1 MITSKKQF
9 NNIFE
14 NNLIVNHQQNYDYI
28 QGRQFTSSKC
38 KDYQKK
44 TNFKSFIKMDDI
56 QFE

>member
-38 KDYQKK
+38 KDY
-44 TNFKSFIKMDDI
+44 
-56 QFE
+56 